1 MKGERKAPLFFVLRS
16 YREGESMNW
25 MAWVVVLALAGLPPA
40 MAANGDPVAGK
51 RKTVT
56 CNACHGV
63 SGFKSM
69 PRLGGQGAAYV
80 VEALRA
86 YKAGKR
92 THSTM
97 RDVAGALSERDF
109 ADLGAHYAA
118 IPRAAPAAEVPPPGL
133 AERCAACHGTQ
144 GDQPVSPEIAV
155 IAGQNALYM
164 EQTLREYRSG
174 SRVHAVMQ
182 EQAKDLDDAQI
193 AELAAYFASRAALSV
208 K

>member
-1 MKGERKAPLFFVLRS
+1 MR
-16 YREGESMNW
+16 W
-25 MAWVVVLALAGLPPA
+25 MAWVVAAGLAGLGPA
-40 MAANGDPVAGK
+40 HAAGDPVAGK

-63 SGFKSM
+63 SGFKAM
-69 PRLGGQGAAYV
+69 PRLGGQGATYI

-86 YKAGKR
+86 YKSGKR

-118 IPRAAPAAEVPPPGL
+118 IPRAAPAAEVPPPAIAG
-133 AERCAACHGTQ
+133 RCAACHGAQ
-144 GDQPVSPEIAV
+144 GDQPVSPEIAL
-155 IAGQNALYM
+155 IAGQSPGYI
-164 EQTLREYRSG
+164 EQTLREYRGG
-174 SRVHAVMQ
+174 SRAHAVMQ
-182 EQAKDLDDAQI
+182 EQAKDLDDTQI
-193 AELAAYFASRAALSV
+193 AELAAYFASRPALSV

>member
-1 MKGERKAPLFFVLRS
+1 MK
-16 YREGESMNW
+16 W
-25 MAWVVVLALAGLPPA
+25 MAWMLVGSLAGSGSA
-40 MAANGDPVAGK
+40 MAADGDPVAGK
-51 RKTVT
+51 RKTLT

-69 PRLGGQGAAYV
+69 PRLGGQSAAYV

-86 YKAGKR
+86 YKSGKR

-97 RDVAGALSERDF
+97 RDIAGALSERDF

-118 IPRAAPAAEVPPPGL
+118 IPRVPSTDGVPPPS
-133 AERCAACHGTQ
+133 ERCAACHGAQ
-144 GDQPVSPEIAV
+144 GDQPASPEIAL
-155 IAGQNALYM
+155 IAGQSAAYL
-164 EQTLREYRSG
+164 EQTLREYRAG
-174 SRVHAVMQ
+174 SRLNAVMQ

>member
-1 MKGERKAPLFFVLRS
+1 MK
-16 YREGESMNW
+16 W
-25 MAWVVVLALAGLPPA
+25 IAWVIAAGLSGLGPA
-40 MAANGDPVAGK
+40 HAAGGDPVAGK

-69 PRLGGQGAAYV
+69 PRLGGQGAAYI
-80 VEALRA
+80 VEAMRA
-86 YKAGKR
+86 YKTGNRK
-92 THSTM
+92 HNTM

-118 IPRAAPAAEVPPPGL
+118 IPRTAPAAEVPPPGL

-144 GDQPVSPEIAV
+144 GDQPVSPEIAL

>member
-1 MKGERKAPLFFVLRS
+1 MK
-16 YREGESMNW
+16 W
-25 MAWVVVLALAGLPPA
+25 MAWVVAAAFAGVGPALA
-40 MAANGDPVAGK
+40 AAGDPVAGK

-69 PRLGGQGAAYV
+69 PRLGGQGAGYI

-86 YKAGKR
+86 YKSGNRK
-92 THSTM
+92 HSTM

-118 IPRAAPAAEVPPPGL
+118 IPRAAPAAEAPPPAVAG
-133 AERCAACHGTQ
+133 RCAACHGTQ
-144 GDQPVSPEIAV
+144 GDQPASPEIAL
-155 IAGQNALYM
+155 IAGQSAGYIEL
-164 EQTLREYRSG
+164 TLREYRDG
-174 SRVHAVMQ
+174 SRAHAIMQ
-182 EQAKDLDDAQI
+182 EQTKDLDDAQI
-193 AELAAYFASRAALSV
+193 AELAAYFASRRALSV

>member
-1 MKGERKAPLFFVLRS
+1 MKWMMLF
-16 YREGESMNW
+16 
-25 MAWVVVLALAGLPPA
+25 LAVGLAGLTPA
-40 MAANGDPVAGK
+40 TAAQGDPVAGK
-51 RKTVT
+51 RKTLT

-69 PRLGGQGAAYV
+69 PRLGGQAAAYV

-86 YKAGKR
+86 YKAGRR

-118 IPRAAPAAEVPPPGL
+118 IPRLHPAADATPPSI
-133 AERCAACHGTQ
+133 AERCIACHGAQ
-144 GDQPVSPEIAV
+144 GDQPVSPEIAL
-155 IAGQNALYM
+155 IAGQNPAYI
-164 EQTLREYRSG
+164 EQTLREYRTG

>member
-1 MKGERKAPLFFVLRS
+1 MK
-16 YREGESMNW
+16 W
-25 MAWVVVLALAGLPPA
+25 MLGIVAAGMFCIGPALAA
-40 MAANGDPVAGK
+40 QGDPAAGK

-69 PRLGGQGAAYV
+69 PRLGGQSAAYI

-86 YKAGKR
+86 YKAGQR
-92 THSTM
+92 THNTM

-118 IPRAAPAAEVPPPGL
+118 IPRTQSAADAAPPAV
-133 AERCAACHGTQ
+133 AERCAACHGAQ
-144 GDQPVSPEIAV
+144 GDQPVSPEIAL
-155 IAGQNALYM
+155 IAGQNAAYI
-164 EQTLREYRSG
+164 EQTLREYRAG

-182 EQAKDLDDAQI
+182 EQAKDLDDGQI
-193 AELAAYFASRAALSV
+193 AELAGYFASRAALSV

>member
-1 MKGERKAPLFFVLRS
+1 MQ
-16 YREGESMNW
+16 W
-25 MAWVVVLALAGLPPA
+25 MTWVVALALAGMPPA
-40 MAANGDPVAGK
+40 MAATGDPVAGK

-80 VEALRA
+80 VEAMRA
-86 YKAGKR
+86 YKTGKR
-92 THSTM
+92 SHSTM

-118 IPRAAPAAEVPPPGL
+118 IARAAPLAEVPLPGL
-133 AERCAACHGTQ
+133 AERCATCHGTQ
-144 GDQPVSPEIAV
+144 GDAPVSPEIAV
-155 IAGQNALYM
+155 IAGQNASYM

-174 SRVHAVMQ
+174 SRVHVVMH

>member
-1 MKGERKAPLFFVLRS
+1 MKWLA
-16 YREGESMNW
+16 W
-25 MAWVVVLALAGLPPA
+25 MVAAALAGLAPA
-40 MAANGDPVAGK
+40 MAADGDPVAGK

-69 PRLGGQGAAYV
+69 PRLGGQSAAYV

-86 YKAGKR
+86 FKSGKR
-92 THSTM
+92 THNTM

-118 IPRAAPAAEVPPPGL
+118 IPRMPPAAEVLPPAA
-133 AERCAACHGTQ
+133 AERCAACHGAQ
-144 GDQPVSPEIAV
+144 GDQPALPEVAL
-155 IAGQNALYM
+155 IAGQNAAYI
-164 EQTLREYRSG
+164 EQTLREYRAG

-182 EQAKDLDDAQI
+182 EQARDLGDAQI
-193 AELAAYFASRAALSV
+193 AELAAYYASRAALSV